1 MLFFV
6 IGLPGRFVE
15 WCEAATVRL
24 VQRAFGPA
32 ERISADTLEEI
43 TQSVLR
49 SGATHGV
56 VASRDPGFRIRRA
69 LVEAGRPFVV
79 VRDDPGASLAH
90 LVARHGLAMAAATRQ
105 VASSCASL
113 ISFGASPGAL
123 VLDAHRHGADRL
135 PVAAAIARHLQ
146 LEVSDGDI
154 ADIVGA
160 LDEGRNILN
169 PSDAAAWWDGLDA
182 GGRAIASGALSTYL
196 DHSPGHGL
204 GPIIWEPELFFI
216 GDRPGVSATG
226 GVDITGRARC
236 LLHGPHIMLP
246 PAIWSFS
253 VAVDVSPEAAE
264 HSILIEARAGGSVSR
279 AVLRPAAAG
288 VVEADFILEL
298 EELPDRRIELLL
310 STQRPAFAGHL
321 TLVRVTLTPQ
331 PPTPIDVPAEAS
343 ADDPRTAWP

>member
-6 IGLPGRFVE
+6 IGLPGRFAE

-24 VQRAFGPA
+24 VQHAFGPA
-32 ERISADTLEEI
+32 ELISADTLEEI
-43 TQSVLR
+43 TRSLLR
-49 SGATHGV
+49 SDATHGV
-56 VASRDPGFRIRRA
+56 VAARDPGFRIRRA

-90 LVARHGLAMAAATRQ
+90 LVAGRGLAIAAATRQ

-123 VLDAHRHGADRL
+123 VLDAHRHGADRF
-135 PVAAAIARHLQ
+135 PVVAAIARHLQ

-154 ADIVGA
+154 ADIVGS
-160 LDEGRNILN
+160 LDEGRDILD
-169 PSDAAAWWDGLDA
+169 PSDTAAWWDGLDP
-182 GGRAIASGALSTYL
+182 GERAIASGALSPYL

-204 GPIIWEPELFFI
+204 GPITWASELFFI
-216 GDRPGVSATG
+216 GDRPGVTATG

-264 HSILIEARAGGSVSR
+264 HSILIEAAAGGGVSR
-279 AVLRPAAAG
+279 TVLRPAAAG
-288 VVEADFILEL
+288 VVEADLTL
-298 EELPDRRIELLL
+298 GLDELPDRRVELLL

-331 PPTPIDVPAEAS
+331 PPTPVDAPAETS
-343 ADDPRTAWP
+343 ADDPRTMAP

>member
-6 IGLPGRFVE
+6 IGLPGRFAE

-24 VQRAFGPA
+24 VQHAFGPA

-43 TQSVLR
+43 TENLLR

-79 VRDDPGASLAH
+79 VPNDPWASLAH
-90 LVARHGLAMAAATRQ
+90 LVARDGLAMAAATRQ

-113 ISFGASPGAL
+113 ISFGAAPGSL
-123 VLDAHRHGADRL
+123 VLDARRDGIDRL
-135 PVAAAIARHLQ
+135 SVAAAIAHHLQ

-154 ADIVGA
+154 ADIVNS
-160 LDEGRNILN
+160 LDEGSDIMD
-169 PSDAAAWWDGLDA
+169 PSDTAAWWDGLDP
-182 GGRAIASGALSTYL
+182 GERAIASGALGPYL
-196 DHSPGHGL
+196 EHSPGRGL
-204 GPIIWEPELFFI
+204 GPITWAPELFFI
-216 GDRPGVSATG
+216 GDRPSVHVTG

-236 LLHGPHIMLP
+236 LLRGPHIMLP

-253 VAVDVSPEAAE
+253 VAVDVSPEVAE
-264 HSILIEARAGGSVSR
+264 HTILIEAAAGGGVSR
-279 AVLRPAAAG
+279 AVLRPARAG
-288 VVEADFILEL
+288 TVEADLILRL
-298 EELPDRRIELLL
+298 DELPDRRVELLL
-310 STQRPAFAGHL
+310 STQRPAFAGHV

-331 PPTPIDVPAEAS
+331 PTTPIDAPAEAS
-343 ADDPRTAWP
+343 ADDPRTAAP

>member
-6 IGLPGRFVE
+6 IGLPGRFAE

-24 VQRAFGPA
+24 VQHAFGPA
-32 ERISADTLEEI
+32 ELISADTLEEI
-43 TQSVLR
+43 TQSLLR

-69 LVEAGRPFVV
+69 LVDAARPFVV

-90 LVARHGLAMAAATRQ
+90 LVARRGLAMAAATRQ

-123 VLDAHRHGADRL
+123 VLDAHHHDADRL

-146 LEVSDGDI
+146 LDISDGDA
-154 ADIVGA
+154 ADIVSSSDKGRDI
-160 LDEGRNILN
+160 LD
-169 PSDAAAWWDGLDA
+169 PSDVAAWWDGLDA
-182 GGRAIASGALSTYL
+182 GDRAIASGALSPYL
-196 DHSPGHGL
+196 DHSLGHGL
-204 GPIIWEPELFFI
+204 GPITWAPELFFK
-216 GDRPGVSATG
+216 GDQPGVSANG
-226 GVDITGRARC
+226 GIDITGRARC

-253 VAVDVSPEAAE
+253 VAVDMSPEAAE
-264 HSILIEARAGGSVSR
+264 HSILVEAAAGRGVSR
-279 AVLRPAAAG
+279 TVLRPAAAG
-288 VVEADFILEL
+288 LVEADLMLGFD
-298 EELPDRRIELLL
+298 ELPDRRVELLL

-331 PPTPIDVPAEAS
+331 PPTAIDAAADAS
-343 ADDPRTAWP
+343 ADDP

>member
-6 IGLPGRFVE
+6 IGLPGRFAE

-24 VQRAFGPA
+24 VQHAFGPA

-43 TQSVLR
+43 TQSLLR
-49 SGATHGV
+49 SGAMHGV

-90 LVARHGLAMAAATRQ
+90 LVARRRLAMAAATRQ

-154 ADIVGA
+154 SDIVGS
-160 LDEGRNILN
+160 LDEGPDILD
-169 PSDAAAWWDGLDA
+169 PYDAIAWRDGLDP
-182 GGRAIASGALSTYL
+182 GEQAIASGALGPYL
-196 DHSPGHGL
+196 DHSPGLGL
-204 GPIIWEPELFFI
+204 GPITWAPELFFI
-216 GDRPGVSATG
+216 CDQPGVPATG
-226 GVDITGRARC
+226 SVDITGRARC
-236 LLHGPHIMLP
+236 LLRGPHIMLP

-264 HSILIEARAGGSVSR
+264 HSILIEAAAGGGVSR
-279 AVLRPAAAG
+279 TVLQPAAAG
-288 VVEADFILEL
+288 VVEADFILGFD
-298 EELPDRRIELLL
+298 ELPDRRVELLL

-321 TLVRVTLTPQ
+321 TLVRVSLTPQ
-331 PPTPIDVPAEAS
+331 PPTPIAAPAEAS
-343 ADDPRTAWP
+343 ADDPRTVSP

>member
-6 IGLPGRFVE
+6 IGLPGQFAE

-24 VQRAFGPA
+24 VQHAFGPA

-43 TQSVLR
+43 TQSLLR

-123 VLDAHRHGADRL
+123 VLDAHCHGADRL
-135 PVAAAIARHLQ
+135 PAAAAIARHLQ
-146 LEVSDGDI
+146 LEVSDVAI
-154 ADIVGA
+154 ADIVGSM
-160 LDEGRNILN
+160 DEGRDIPD
-169 PSDAAAWWDGLDA
+169 PSDAAAWWDGLDPRE
-182 GGRAIASGALSTYL
+182 RAIALGALSPYL
-196 DHSPGHGL
+196 DHSAGHAL
-204 GPIIWEPELFFI
+204 GPITWAPELFFVA
-216 GDRPGVSATG
+216 DRPGVSATG

-236 LLHGPHIMLP
+236 LLHGPRIMLP

-253 VAVDVSPEAAE
+253 VAVDVSPEATE
-264 HSILIEARAGGSVSR
+264 HSILIEARAGSDVSR
-279 AVLRPAAAG
+279 TVLHPAGAGAVEVDL
-288 VVEADFILEL
+288 FLEL
-298 EELPDRRIELLL
+298 EELPDRRVELLL
-310 STQRPAFAGHL
+310 STQRPAFGGHL

-331 PPTPIDVPAEAS
+331 PLAPLDAPAEAS
-343 ADDPRTAWP
+343 ADDPQTMAP